1 MKKIKTVL
9 TLILAFTIAGISQAQ
24 SNSNPYGVPD
34 QLIELVKKAI
44 DNYPK
49 LKAGDAYIK
58 MNETERSLAKAGYMP
73 TIDADANYRYQFPT
87 PSITFP
93 GFGSFAFF
101 PKNNYDFH
109 LGANLPIWDFG
120 RTAASVKKTLY
131 EIQSSKDNQESAK
144 LDLAYEVA
152 ELYVAT
158 VFYNKSIEVQKEQ
171 VAVLDTN
178 VKIIGDRVKDGDAL
192 KYDLLSTQVRLN
204 NAQNQLIDLQNSVR
218 KNYEFLDLLTG
229 QQGDGYITL
238 TELNLNTAGHES
250 DISLDKNYQL
260 LLLKD
265 QLKSSEIDINSA
277 RNNWLPKLIAHGQIG
292 YQNGYVGTN
301 PDGSFISLN
310 KLLLTG
316 SVGVGLSIPIY
327 GGDRPNYRIKIAQI
341 NVAAEK
347 YNIEAAKLDIH
358 KQLEQA
364 VSDLDATRSKL
375 KNYEAQIDQAQEA
388 LKLANIR
395 YKAGVITNL
404 ELLTSQSNLQDSELG
419 KIRLQFQTLES
430 TLTIGKLG
438 GTRFW

>member
-9 TLILAFTIAGISQAQ
+9 TLILAFTIAGISHAQ
-24 SNSNPYGVPD
+24 TSSNPYGVPD

-101 PKNNYDFH
+101 PKNNYDLH
-109 LGANLPIWDFG
+109 VGANLPLWDFG

-178 VKIIGDRVKDGDAL
+178 VQIIGDRVKDGDAL

-204 NAQNQLIDLQNSVR
+204 NAQNQLIDLQNNVR
-218 KNYEFLDLLTG
+218 KNYEYLDLLTG
-229 QQGDGYITL
+229 QQGDGYITI

-260 LLLKD
+260 MLLKD

-347 YNIEAAKLDIH
+347 YNIEAAKLDIE

-364 VSDLDATRSKL
+364 VSDLDATRGKL